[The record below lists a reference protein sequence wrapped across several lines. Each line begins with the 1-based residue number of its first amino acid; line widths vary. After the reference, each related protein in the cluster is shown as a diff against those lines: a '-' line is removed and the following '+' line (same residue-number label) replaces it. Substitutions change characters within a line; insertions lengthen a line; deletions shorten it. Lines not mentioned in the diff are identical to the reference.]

1 MGKDTKTIE
10 EQLNRDFNSL
20 WFPFTN
26 GLLIVNLDTI
36 SFGTKGHLKNQKD
49 LNIKYSD
56 IKIKQ
61 QYDNVPYL
69 MCIFDNNLSREPIAT
84 KALGL
89 VNG

>member
-1 MGKDTKTIE
+1 M
-10 EQLNRDFNSL
+10 N
-20 WFPFTN
+20 
-26 GLLIVNLDTI
+26 TI

-61 QYDNVPYL
+61 QHDNVPYL
-69 MCIFDNNLSREPIAT
+69 MCILDKNLSKEPIAT

-89 VNG
+89 VNEK